1 MQSTNEL
8 SRTVSA
14 FLILTWR
21 QTHTTPPKRWRH
33 YLDAIQSAMFRE
45 QDKAWGFHSNNDR
58 LASDIVGKVGVW
70 LPTFS
75 TNTLPYPCAIKHRTW
90 RPRSE
95 QSCFVAGRSR
105 IQIRL
110 RHLRSPASL
119 RAVLQSLRAEAWP
132 VPSLRPRW
140 FFHYSSL
147 TSSYY
152 AMLYSTVIQFIYS
165 ACHSWGVKER
175 IGRGLATIQ
184 GQTAGAALER
194 YTASKFLAG
203 GV

>member
-1 MQSTNEL
+1 
-8 SRTVSA
+8 
-14 FLILTWR
+14 
-21 QTHTTPPKRWRH
+21 
-33 YLDAIQSAMFRE
+33 MFRE
-45 QDKAWGFHSNNDR
+45 QDKAWGFHSNKDR
-58 LASDIVGKVGVW
+58 LASDIVRKVGVW

-140 FFHYSSL
+140 FFYYSSL

-152 AMLYSTVIQFIYS
+152 PMLYSTVIQFIYS
-165 ACHSWGVKER
+165 ACHSWGVKRENR
-175 IGRGLATIQ
+175 Q
-184 GQTAGAALER
+184 GASNDSRSNCWCCVREIHCLEIPR
-194 YTASKFLAG
+194 WWRLNMGWNFHVCVSAPQKPKFIR
-203 GV
+203 